1 MDLSRI
7 DEVEELLE
15 EIVEDIPEKYFNH
28 LNGGIVLE
36 EEVMYHPQDINKTM
50 LVLGLYKMD
59 VTGRQIAIFYG
70 SFMEMFGFLP
80 REALKEEL
88 RKTLYH
94 ELTHHLEFL
103 AGNYDLVEEDR
114 RDIEKF
120 LKAEMRW
127 KWRRY

>member
-1 MDLSRI
+1 MNLSRI

-15 EIVEDIPEKYFNH
+15 EIVEDIPEKYFIH

-36 EEVMYHPQDINKTM
+36 EDIMYHPQDINKTM
-50 LVLGLYKMD
+50 VVLGNYRID
-59 VTGRQIAIFYG
+59 VTGRQITIFYG
-70 SFMEMFGFLP
+70 SFMQMFGFLP

-114 RDIEKF
+114 REIEKF
-120 LKAEMRW
+120 LKDEMR
-127 KWRRY
+127 